1 MTARYLERITT
12 TVRDEDIDLQSVNWQ
27 HGMFV
32 APEHF
37 LRQERYIDSL
47 SMWMIRNCTDAY
59 GLIGGGP
66 RRPPAERG
74 AAKHDPIVDLYE
86 DDDSF
91 RVTVSQCRGL
101 SPDGDIIEIDPAHSI
116 DLSVSK
122 TQLEGARELGI
133 YVTCRP
139 HEKSVDDEFDDEA
152 NPQMRS
158 SRRRTFE
165 LKFDVGAEAAGH
177 SILLARL
184 TRSETG
190 LRFER
195 KAEFVPPCATL
206 SAHSEL
212 IRAWRQITE
221 RVSNLAD
228 RYAELHRAIGEYM
241 NLALEREIGTREDAE
256 TLSFVGR
263 MVSALEDCAYQIL
276 DPLQSPYRFFHQM
289 YRLIR
294 SAAVY
299 LDLSPP
305 TVSYF
310 RMLGEAGET
319 EFLPLLEQE
328 RQMLTMARESVMHPD
343 LGRDVQRIGSGLKRL
358 QRLEEALEGKY
369 IDFRVSP
376 SLESLNFVFDRG
388 GEAFYQSVSKPSRP
402 QVFNQELTFVFARL
416 KLEGREAYRLILMG
430 EPEAHFEMGE
440 PLSAE
445 IRINPGGGQPSK
457 PIYKKAACDIFNQRN
472 FAIDFDAPSDV
483 VTISDLRVIVKVT
496 RPMRSG
502 LLYVR
507 RRFYGKA
514 QARPTAAAYA
524 PPAPAPVISPEP
536 EIAEDFR
543 RRPVQPPEEPHRP
556 VQQPNSR

>member
-1 MTARYLERITT
+1 
-12 TVRDEDIDLQSVNWQ
+12 VKDEDIDLRSVNWE

-32 APEHF
+32 TPDHF

-47 SMWMIRNCTDAY
+47 AMWMLRNYTDVY

-66 RRPPAERG
+66 RVPAAERG
-74 AAKHDPIVDLYE
+74 AAKHDPVVDIYE
-86 DDDSF
+86 DDESL

-101 SPDGDIIEIDPAHSI
+101 SPGGDIVEIDPAHPVNI
-116 DLSVSK
+116 SVPK
-122 TQLEGARELGI
+122 GQLEGARELGV
-133 YVTCRP
+133 YVTSRP
-139 HEKSVDDEFDDEA
+139 HDKSVEGEYEDQA

-158 SRRRTFE
+158 SRRRTFAVK
-165 LKFDVGAEAAGH
+165 LDVSADGAGH
-177 SILLARL
+177 SVLLARL
-184 TRSETG
+184 SRSERG
-190 LRFER
+190 LHFER
-195 KAEFVPPCATL
+195 NMEFIPPCATL

-212 IRAWRQITE
+212 IRAWRRITE
-221 RVSNLAD
+221 KVSVLAD

-241 NLALEREIGTREDAE
+241 NLAVDRGIETREDAE

-263 MVSALEDCAYQIL
+263 MVAALEDCAYQIL
-276 DPLQSPYRFFHQM
+276 DPLQPPYRFFQQM

-294 SAAVY
+294 SAAIY

-310 RMLGEAGET
+310 QMLGEAGET
-319 EFLPLLEQE
+319 EFVPLLEQE
-328 RQMLTMARESVMHPD
+328 RQMLAMAREWAMHPD
-343 LGRDVQRIGSGLKRL
+343 LGQDVQRIIAGLQRL
-358 QRLEEALEGKY
+358 ERLEEALEGKY

-388 GEAFYQSVSKPSRP
+388 GEAFYQSVSRPSRP

-430 EPEAHFEMGE
+430 EPEARFEIGE
-440 PLSAE
+440 SLTAE
-445 IRINPGGGQPSK
+445 IRINPGGGQASQ
-457 PIYKKAACDIFNQRN
+457 PIYKRVACDIFNQRN
-472 FAIDFDAPSDV
+472 FAIDFDAPPDV

-507 RRFYGKA
+507 RRFYGKS
-514 QARPTAAAYA
+514 QPRQQQPAYA
-524 PPAPAPVISPEP
+524 PPAPPVMSTEP
-536 EIAEDFR
+536 EVPADEFR
-543 RRPVQPPEEPHRP
+543 RRVIKPPDEAPRQPVQPP
-556 VQQPNSR
+556 PNARRSRLLD

>member
-1 MTARYLERITT
+1 
-12 TVRDEDIDLQSVNWQ
+12 VKDEDIDLRSVNWE

-32 APEHF
+32 TPEHF

-47 SMWMIRNCTDAY
+47 GIWVLRNCTDLY
-59 GLIGGGP
+59 GLVGGGP
-66 RRPPAERG
+66 RQTPAERG
-74 AAKHDPIVDLYE
+74 AAKYDPIIDIYE
-86 DDDSF
+86 DDDAL

-101 SPDGDIIEIDPAHSI
+101 SPEGDIIEIEPAHPVNV
-116 DLSVSK
+116 SVPK
-122 TQLEGARELGI
+122 TQLDGVRELGI
-133 YVTCRP
+133 YVTSRP
-139 HEKSVDDEFDDEA
+139 HEKSADDEFEDEA

-165 LKFDVGAEAAGH
+165 VKLDVAAAAAGH
-177 SILLARL
+177 SLLLARL
-184 TRSETG
+184 TRSESG
-190 LRFER
+190 LHFER
-195 KAEFVPPCATL
+195 SAEFIPPCATL

-221 RVSNLAD
+221 RVSHLAD
-228 RYAELHRAIGEYM
+228 RYTELHRAIGEYM
-241 NLALEREIGTREDAE
+241 NLAIEREIGTREDAE

-263 MVSALEDCAYQIL
+263 MVAGLEDCAYQIL
-276 DPLQSPYRFFHQM
+276 DPLQTPYRFFHQM

-310 RMLGEAGET
+310 QMLSEAGET
-319 EFLPLLEQE
+319 EFVPLLEQE
-328 RQMLTMARESVMHPD
+328 RQMLAMARESVMHPD
-343 LGRDVQRIGSGLKRL
+343 LGQDVKRIGNGLQRL
-358 QRLEEALEGKY
+358 QRLEQALEGKY
-369 IDFRVSP
+369 IDFRISP

-388 GEAFYQSVSKPSRP
+388 GEAFYQSVSRPSHP
-402 QVFNQELTFVFARL
+402 HVFNQELTFVFARL

-440 PLSAE
+440 SLSAE

-457 PIYKKAACDIFNQRN
+457 PIYNKVACDIFNQRN
-472 FAIDFDAPSDV
+472 FAIDFNAPSDV

-496 RPMRSG
+496 HPMRSG

-507 RRFYGKA
+507 RRFSVKGQTA
-514 QARPTAAAYA
+514 QQQPVFT
-524 PPAPAPVISPEP
+524 PAGPAPVVPAKRDVDPDDYRRWVPEP
-536 EIAEDFR
+536 ADELQRPGPPSPGR
-543 RRPVQPPEEPHRP
+543 R
-556 VQQPNSR
+556 SRLMD